1 MYIPK
6 FFKVTDFDEI
16 REFIQ
21 ANSFGTLIT
30 TKKGKPIA
38 THLPLQL
45 MKEDDDYY
53 ITGHM
58 AYGNPQWRTFETCD
72 DVLVTFQG
80 PHAYIS
86 SSWYEQENV
95 PTWNYQAVHVY
106 GPASILS
113 EEELKQDLTMLLQK
127 YEKHRENPVLW
138 DKVSPQLLEK
148 ELKGIVGFK
157 IKVGEIQAAYK
168 LSQNRNETDY
178 RNIIDQLQNEG
189 NPESKQ
195 MAELMEKRGDGS
207 SASSSVGCKNS
218 KQA

>member
-6 FFKVTDFDEI
+6 HFKVTNYEEI

-21 ANSFGTLIT
+21 INSFGTLIT

-45 MKEDDDYY
+45 IKKEDDYY

-58 AYGNPQWRTFETCD
+58 AYGNPQWRTFETCE
-72 DVLVTFQG
+72 DVLIIFQG

-86 SSWYEQENV
+86 SSWYEHENV

-106 GPASILS
+106 GTAIILN

-138 DKVSPQLLEK
+138 DKLSPKLLEK

-157 IKVGEIQAAYK
+157 IKVQEIQAVDK
-168 LSQNRNETDY
+168 LSQNRGEEDY
-178 RNIIDQLQNEG
+178 QNIINKLYEEKDMNSQQIA
-189 NPESKQ
+189 Q
-195 MAELMEKRGDGS
+195 VMEKKIKKD
-207 SASSSVGCKNS
+207 K
-218 KQA
+218 

>member
-6 FFKVTDFDEI
+6 YFKVTNFDEI

-21 ANSFGTLIT
+21 MNSFGTLIT

-45 MKEDDDYY
+45 IKEGDAYH

-58 AYGNPQWRTFETCD
+58 AYGNPQWRTFETCE
-72 DVLVTFQG
+72 DVLVMFQG

-86 SSWYEQENV
+86 SSWYEKENV

-106 GPASILS
+106 GTSSILN

-127 YEKHRENPVLW
+127 YEKHRKNPVLW
-138 DKVSPQLLEK
+138 DKLSPQLLEK
-148 ELKGIVGFK
+148 QLKGIVGFK
-157 IKVGEIQAAYK
+157 IKVQEIQAANK
-168 LSQNRNETDY
+168 LSQNRNEEDY
-178 RNIIDQLQNEG
+178 QNIVNKLYEEKDLNSQ
-189 NPESKQ
+189 Q
-195 MAELMEKRGDGS
+195 MAQLMERKLKKD
-207 SASSSVGCKNS
+207 K
-218 KQA
+218 

>member
-6 FFKVTDFDEI
+6 YFKVTNFDEI
-16 REFIQ
+16 QEFVQ
-21 ANSFGTLIT
+21 MNSFGTLIT

-45 MKEDDDYY
+45 MKEEEAYY

-58 AYGNPQWRTFETCD
+58 AYGNPQWRTFETCESA
-72 DVLVTFQG
+72 LVTFQG

-95 PTWNYQAVHVY
+95 PTWNYQSVHVY
-106 GPASILS
+106 GIPSILS
-113 EEELKQDLTMLLQK
+113 EEELKQDLTKLLQK

-138 DKVSPQLLEK
+138 DNLSPSLLER
-148 ELKGIVGFK
+148 EIKGIVGFK
-157 IKVGEIQAAYK
+157 ITVEEIQASYK

-178 RNIIDQLQNEG
+178 RNIIDQLKTEK
-189 NPESKQ
+189 NPDSTQ
-195 MAELMEKRGDGS
+195 MAELMEKRL
-207 SASSSVGCKNS
+207 
-218 KQA
+218 